1 MKILKQL
8 SIILLITFLG
18 EGISNLLKLPIPGN
32 VLGMLLLL
40 LALMTKIIDPKSIE
54 DVSNYFLNNLAFF
67 FIPASVGVLGC
78 IDILKG
84 NILKIL
90 LICIVTTVIVL
101 LVTAYTVQFVVSL
114 QKKKTKN
121 IYEDVNIK

>member
-18 EGISNLLKLPIPGN
+18 EAISSLLNLPIPGN

-40 LALMTKIIDPKSIE
+40 LALMTKIIEPKAIE
-54 DVSNYFLNNLAFF
+54 DICNYFLSNLAFF

-78 IDILKG
+78 FDILRG
-84 NILKIL
+84 NIFKIL
-90 LICIVTTVIVL
+90 LVCVVTTIIVL
-101 LVTAYTVQFVVSL
+101 LVTAYTVQFVSSL

-121 IYEDVNIK
+121 IYEEVNIK